1 MMSRTQHWRA
11 HLRLAIRDHGFL
23 RVFWS
28 NMHEIAPGV
37 WRSNQPPPGRMRAYA
52 KMGLKAVLNLR
63 GGGNP
68 APGRYSPER
77 HAADKAGLRIHSLG
91 LKALKPASRECL
103 LDLLSIFESI
113 ERPFVM
119 HCKSGSD
126 RTGLAAALWL
136 LHMEGRTPAEAK
148 AMLSLRYLHLRAG
161 RAGIQSRL
169 IDQYAA
175 QNAISMLSVKDWI
188 INYYDPKSLL
198 AADDTPV
205 GPIASP
211 ALSQPVSLPPV

>member
-1 MMSRTQHWRA
+1 MTKTARLRA

-23 RVFWS
+23 RVFWL
-28 NMHEIAPGV
+28 NMSEIAPGV
-37 WRSNQPPPGRMRAYA
+37 WRSNQPTPGRMRLYA

-77 HAADKAGLRIHSLG
+77 AAADKAGLKIHSLAM
-91 LKALKPASRECL
+91 KALKPASRECL
-103 LDLLSIFESI
+103 LDLLTIFETI

-126 RTGLAAALWL
+126 RTGVAAALWL
-136 LHMEGRTPAEAK
+136 LHMEGRSPAEART
-148 AMLSLRYLHLRAG
+148 MLSLRYLHLRAG

-198 AADDTPV
+198 GGGDTV
-205 GPIASP
+205 AGPIASP
-211 ALSQPVSLPPV
+211 PLSLPAPSPPV